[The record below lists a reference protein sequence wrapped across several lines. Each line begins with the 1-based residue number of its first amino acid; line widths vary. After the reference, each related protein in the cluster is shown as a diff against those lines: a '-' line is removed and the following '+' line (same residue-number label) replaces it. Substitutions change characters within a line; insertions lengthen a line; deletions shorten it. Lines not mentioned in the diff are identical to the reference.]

1 MNVGAATRPHP
12 GAFSGQHKAAPLG
25 ITRRHEESCE
35 KEGFFLAAG
44 KLKKWYVYHLW
55 HFTQEFEY
63 ECDKEKKKKTLPP
76 RVRASLVKGEDMC
89 RRCYGAVVFA

>member
-44 KLKKWYVYHLW
+44 KLKK
-55 HFTQEFEY
+55 
-63 ECDKEKKKKTLPP
+63 
-76 RVRASLVKGEDMC
+76 
-89 RRCYGAVVFA
+89 